1 MFEKIEIRANRDSAK
16 TGCKFTVWDAYG
28 INGASETFIR
38 SFHKLV
44 AAQDGLAAYPQTAG
58 TPVSVVK

>member
-1 MFEKIEIRANRDSAK
+1 MFDRIEIRANRDTAK

-28 INGASETFIR
+28 IDASGERFIR

-44 AAQDGLAAYPQTAG
+44 AAQEGLTAYPQTAG
-58 TPVSVVK
+58 TPVTVVK